1 MEFTTRLELHSQT
14 TRLVEGAS
22 HGARRRPDTG
32 LSPSA
37 VSCSK
42 ALGPTRPPR
51 RPLQITTRKPKA
63 PDFKFELLP
72 LHSPLLG
79 QSRLVSFPPLIDMLK
94 FSGYPRL
101 IRGQTFGVCVV
112 TRLDRPTEMS
122 YRAKM
127 TCVLLRSWS
136 GGGAHAFQT
145 CPPRSARL
153 PTEKDIVQHQA
164 TLGVCNGARTGVPPG
179 IPRGAMCVQKLDD
192 SLILQFALTFAFR
205 CVLHRCQSQ
214 EIRC

>member
-22 HGARRRPDTG
+22 HGAHRRPHTG

-37 VSCSK
+37 VSSSK
-42 ALGPTRPPR
+42 ELGPTRPPR
-51 RPLQITTRKPKA
+51 LPLQITTRKPKA

-101 IRGQTFGVCVV
+101 IRGQTSSMLLL
-112 TRLDRPTEMS
+112 RSDRSKGREARPPSEPI
-122 YRAKM
+122 RCDV

-136 GGGAHAFQT
+136 GGGANAFQT
-145 CPPRSARL
+145 CLSGKHPDRHRPTSSLRL
-153 PTEKDIVQHQA
+153 EFVMALEQACLPEYREAQCAFKDSMTH
-164 TLGVCNGARTGVPPG
+164 
-179 IPRGAMCVQKLDD
+179 
-192 SLILQFALTFAFR
+192 
-205 CVLHRCQSQ
+205 
-214 EIRC
+214 